1 MALYDTI
8 DLIIQQIAQQ
18 IIDASISGINGVVLD
33 RALKSGT
40 THPPYL
46 RIFLD
51 PSPIEDITMGAGG
64 EIWVIRY
71 TIQAVTN
78 PSADA
83 DSSQARDL
91 ALQASSAIIA
101 DRSLNNTANQDTRR
115 IAFTPNFNKE
125 IDNDQLHGAA
135 VTMETQTILHLT

>member
-1 MALYDTI
+1 
-8 DLIIQQIAQQ
+8 
-18 IIDASISGINGVVLD
+18 
-33 RALKSGT
+33 
-40 THPPYL
+40 
-46 RIFLD
+46 
-51 PSPIEDITMGAGG
+51 MGAGG